1 MTSSRIRV
9 FIGPVIIA
17 PALLLAGATGAQAS
31 CARSPSVSAH
41 VFVGTVT
48 SLANNGRTAQ
58 VRTAD
63 GHLVQVDGSPEHTAG
78 SATSVD
84 RTYAMGV
91 TYEFHPT
98 NGASP
103 YQDDICTATHAL
115 ASPARTVAAS
125 PAPGNNASPWWWATG
140 AGLLAAAVG
149 LLVWRRR
156 TRRRPGA

>member
-9 FIGPVIIA
+9 FIGPLIIA
-17 PALLLAGATGAQAS
+17 PALLLALATQAQAS
-31 CARSPSVSAH
+31 CAGSPSVSNH

-48 SLANNGRTAQ
+48 SLANNGRAAQ

-63 GHLVQVDGSPEHTAG
+63 GHLVQVEGSPVHDAN

-91 TYEFHPT
+91 TYEFHPV
-98 NGASP
+98 NGTSP
-103 YQDDICTATHAL
+103 YQDDICTSTHAI
-115 ASPARTVAAS
+115 ASPARTVTASAA
-125 PAPGNNASPWWWATG
+125 PAKSASSWWWAAG

-149 LLVWRRR
+149 LLVWRRLA
-156 TRRRPGA
+156 RRRPGV